1 MKQTAPLAALLAML
15 AACNG
20 APPSTTANSMTSAGA
35 TEPAADNI
43 AAATPSAASPTA
55 SPPPATASSAPTS
68 GASPLPGASASQ
80 GDRDYAGRWI
90 GVEGTYLNVTPTGPG
105 TASLEMQYDLD
116 NKGTYPATIT
126 PAGLRFTRNG
136 KTLLLRPSDG
146 DATGLKWLAG
156 KKDCL
161 TVASGEG
168 YCRP

>member
-1 MKQTAPLAALLAML
+1 MKRIAPLAALLAML

-43 AAATPSAASPTA
+43 AAATPAAASP
-55 SPPPATASSAPTS
+55 SPATTSPATTSSAPTS
-68 GASPLPGASASQ
+68 AAPPSPGSQ

-126 PAGLRFTRNG
+126 PTGLRFTRNG

-146 DATGLKWLAG
+146 NATGLKWLAG

-161 TVASGEG
+161 TVTSGEG
-168 YCRP
+168 YCRA